1 MFTQR
6 LKNFTRQ
13 VTSLTQALLVVALL
27 FRMQVN
33 VREAPMPELSATDQ
47 PEHSNIVTWKVISI
61 GTAIVLVVFLFL
73 WL

>member
-33 VREAPMPELSATDQ
+33 VREASMPELSATDQ